1 MSRPH
6 TLRGRLALLAVLSTG
21 VWVGLL
27 TVGFNLVLS
36 SQLHAQADDT
46 LRVRAGVAAATVEV
60 SPTGAVTVRDPAD
73 DEALDTDIWIY
84 QGTTALERPRAGSRL
99 QSDADRLAGGP
110 ERFVQTERPAETR
123 LYARPVLSEGRQ
135 VATVVAAV
143 NLTAYRNVA
152 RLALTASAALAVL
165 LMIGVY
171 GASRLVI
178 GRALAPVQAM
188 TGQAA
193 RWSAEDATRRF
204 GEADRPGE
212 LAALAVSLNGL
223 LDRLAALLRHEQLV
237 TEELSHELRTPLS
250 LISAEAELLR
260 TRRRSAAE
268 RDQAH
273 ARIDEAAAQ
282 MSRILETLLTTARSR
297 TIAEAGRAELGTVL
311 QLAADR
317 CVTPEAVSITVKT
330 GRGARDVGV
339 DADVVERIVA
349 PLLENAVRYAASA
362 VRVETVTRDGMVVIR
377 VSDDGP
383 GVPAELVD
391 VVFEPGRRGVDGHA
405 GAGLGLS
412 LARRLARAAGGDLVL
427 ADGVFEVSLPPA

>member
-1 MSRPH
+1 
-6 TLRGRLALLAVLSTG
+6 
-21 VWVGLL
+21 
-27 TVGFNLVLS
+27 
-36 SQLHAQADDT
+36 
-46 LRVRAGVAAATVEV
+46 
-60 SPTGAVTVRDPAD
+60 
-73 DEALDTDIWIY
+73 
-84 QGTTALERPRAGSRL
+84 
-99 QSDADRLAGGP
+99 
-110 ERFVQTERPAETR
+110 
-123 LYARPVLSEGRQ
+123 
-135 VATVVAAV
+135 
-143 NLTAYRNVA
+143 
-152 RLALTASAALAVL
+152 
-165 LMIGVY
+165 
-171 GASRLVI
+171 
-178 GRALAPVQAM
+178 
-188 TGQAA
+188 
-193 RWSAEDATRRF
+193 
-204 GEADRPGE
+204 
-212 LAALAVSLNGL
+212 
-223 LDRLAALLRHEQLV
+223 
-237 TEELSHELRTPLS
+237 
-250 LISAEAELLR
+250 
-260 TRRRSAAE
+260 
-268 RDQAH
+268 
-273 ARIDEAAAQ
+273 